1 MYNTLWEVNLKVLIF
16 GSNGLVGSS
25 IKKVFEKNESK
36 FETISSTRKDADL
49 LSLTETKNFI
59 TKIQPNLI
67 INSAAKVGGIHA
79 NNTERSEFLIQNV
92 KINLNI
98 LESLI
103 DFPNIQLINLGSSC
117 IYPLEAENPIKEEA
131 IMTGS
136 LEPTNSPYAMAKLT
150 AIELG
155 NSISSQYGNKIL
167 NLMPTNLY
175 GPNDNFSDKE
185 SHVIPALIQRIHN
198 AKVENLPSVEV
209 WGTGSPMRE
218 FLYVDDLS
226 NAIMFL
232 INNNITHG
240 LLNVG
245 SGKEITIK
253 ELVEKIKVV
262 VDFQGEIVFNKNY
275 PDGNPR
281 KLIDSSKINEL
292 GWKTNTNIEEGLKYT
307 YEWYLRNK

>member
-1 MYNTLWEVNLKVLIF
+1 MKILIF

-25 IKKVFEKNESK
+25 IKKVFENYEGK
-36 FETISSTRKDADL
+36 FETIPATRKDANL

-59 TKIQPNLI
+59 SKIQPNLI

-155 NSISSQYGNKIL
+155 NSISSQYGNEIL

-185 SHVIPALIQRIHN
+185 SHVIPALIKEYIMQRLKTYQ
-198 AKVENLPSVEV
+198 ASKFGVLEV
-209 WGTGSPMRE
+209 
-218 FLYVDDLS
+218 
-226 NAIMFL
+226 
-232 INNNITHG
+232 
-240 LLNVG
+240 
-245 SGKEITIK
+245 
-253 ELVEKIKVV
+253 
-262 VDFQGEIVFNKNY
+262 Q
-275 PDGNPR
+275 
-281 KLIDSSKINEL
+281 
-292 GWKTNTNIEEGLKYT
+292 
-307 YEWYLRNK
+307 

>member
-1 MYNTLWEVNLKVLIF
+1 MKILIF

-25 IKKVFEKNESK
+25 IKKVFENYEGK
-36 FETISSTRKDADL
+36 FETIPATRKDANL

-59 TKIQPNLI
+59 SKIQPNLI

-155 NSISSQYGNKIL
+155 NSISSQYGNEIL

-198 AKVENLPSVEV
+198 AKIEDLPSVEV

-253 ELVEKIKVV
+253 ELVEKIKIVV
-262 VDFQGEIVFNKNY
+262 NFQGEIVFNKDY

-292 GWKTNTNIEEGLKYT
+292 G
-307 YEWYLRNK
+307 